1 MIAIAIAIAICEIGF
16 WALLLGGLTVR
27 YALRKPRL
35 GAILLVAVPLVD
47 ALLLAFTAVD
57 LARGSRAEWTHGLAA
72 AYLGFSVVFG
82 PMVVRD
88 ADRRFARRFGGAA
101 PAAPQKG
108 NALARELRLWA
119 RCLLASALAAAL
131 LGLLVLIGGDPEQT
145 RALWAGGGW
154 FAQLG
159 FISGVWLL
167 LGPVWTAVGRVGS
180 PQRA

>member
-1 MIAIAIAIAICEIGF
+1 MIAIAIAICEIGF
-16 WALLLGGLTVR
+16 WALLLGGLTAR
-27 YALRKPRL
+27 YPLRRPRL

-57 LARGSRAEWTHGLAA
+57 LARGTRAEWTHGLAA

-131 LGLLVLIGGDPEQT
+131 LGLLVLVAGDPEQT

-159 FISGVWLL
+159 FVSGVWLL
-167 LGPVWTAVGRVGS
+167 LGPVWTAVGRAGS